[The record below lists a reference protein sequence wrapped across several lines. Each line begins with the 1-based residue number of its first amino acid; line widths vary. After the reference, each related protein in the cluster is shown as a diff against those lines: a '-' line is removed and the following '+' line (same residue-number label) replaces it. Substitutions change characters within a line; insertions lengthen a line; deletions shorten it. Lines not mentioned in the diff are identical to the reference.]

1 MPRDLLETSLR
12 GHLTR
17 AELDRSLAELV
28 PALEQAQ
35 DKVLVLI
42 DCLEMK
48 GYDLDARHAFVEWNG
63 KWRTKIER
71 VAIVTQNRVYHVVIS
86 AMALASGQAMRG
98 FADHDAALAWA
109 HDLPSPKAASR

>member
-1 MPRDLLETSLR
+1 MPRALLETSLR

-17 AELDRSLAELV
+17 AELDRSLALLE
-28 PALEQAQ
+28 PALELAQ

-42 DCLEMK
+42 DCREMT

-63 KWRTKIER
+63 KWRIKIER
-71 VAIVTQNRVYHVVIS
+71 VAIVTTNRVYHVVIT
-86 AMALASGQAMRG
+86 AMSLASGQAMRG

-109 HDLPSPKAASR
+109 HGEPTPKAASR